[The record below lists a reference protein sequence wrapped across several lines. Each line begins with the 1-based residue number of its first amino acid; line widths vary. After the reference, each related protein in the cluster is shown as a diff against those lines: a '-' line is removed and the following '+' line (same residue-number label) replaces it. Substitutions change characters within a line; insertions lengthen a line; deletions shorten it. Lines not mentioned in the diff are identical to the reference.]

1 MPLLFGFLLRCVCL
15 LFGVGGDNNEVLFLL
30 VYNYF
35 VVLEFKPRALYM
47 LGGLH
52 VTLGRCSTVV
62 IEISFLS
69 EGDHILNS
77 HGKCTHRTVSV

>member
-15 LFGVGGDNNEVLFLL
+15 LFGVGGDNNGVLFLL

-47 LGGLH
+47 LGVFMLH
-52 VTLGRCSTVV
+52 EADVQL
-62 IEISFLS
+62 LS
-69 EGDHILNS
+69 
-77 HGKCTHRTVSV
+77 